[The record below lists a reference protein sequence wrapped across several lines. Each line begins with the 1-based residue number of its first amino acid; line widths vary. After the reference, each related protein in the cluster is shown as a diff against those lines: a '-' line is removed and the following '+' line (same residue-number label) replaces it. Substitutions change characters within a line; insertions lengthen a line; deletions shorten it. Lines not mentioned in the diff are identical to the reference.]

1 MTTQTEN
8 LEVPKHKNGLVE
20 QYEKDGTRENK
31 KLSPEKIKEDKSLLD
46 KLPNPTGW

>member
-31 KLSPEKIKEDKSLLD
+31 TNSL
-46 KLPNPTGW
+46 KKNKRR